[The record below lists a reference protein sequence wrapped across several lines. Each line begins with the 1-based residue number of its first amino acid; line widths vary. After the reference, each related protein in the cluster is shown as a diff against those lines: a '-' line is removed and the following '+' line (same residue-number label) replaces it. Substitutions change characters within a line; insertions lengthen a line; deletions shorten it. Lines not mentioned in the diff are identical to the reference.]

1 MVKILLY
8 FLAILPTLAIA
19 DDYSTSNSNKVYLS
33 ANGSDVSVTIDQ
45 NGSRN
50 RVYGVDATRAV
61 IDGINN
67 TVNIKQ
73 TGRNL
78 IRLDQVG
85 NNNTVITD
93 QVNVSS
99 GYQNVQKISVTGN
112 NVSVSAQQNTTGNNT
127 HSLEMTVVGNGHN
140 VAVDQRG
147 GGEHRGTINL
157 INAGGSSNITLTQ
170 IGNTNQTYNIQ
181 QSCASLNGC
190 SVSVVQGN

>member
-50 RVYGVDATRAV
+50 RVYGVDNTRAV

-78 IRLDQVG
+78 IRLDRGG
-85 NNNTVITD
+85 NNNTGITEHVD
-93 QVNVSS
+93 VSAS
-99 GYQNVQKISVTGN
+99 YQNVQKITVTGN

-147 GGEHRGTINL
+147 GGEHRGTISL